1 MIDVLLVP
9 EATVIS
15 SNGDSAPAE
24 ISGAEHRIFLL
35 NLSITAVVEQESLEL
50 GVFLSPDGAA
60 WDAKPIAT
68 LAQKF
73 YPGEF
78 PLLLDLSQRPD
89 ARYLRVHWDASRW
102 GRGPKNPRFEI
113 AVRLREVP
121 PALLDEAQQRVGI
134 AS

>member
-9 EATVIS
+9 EATVIT

-24 ISGAEHRIFLL
+24 ISGAEHRVFLL
-35 NLSITAVVEQESLEL
+35 NLSITAVVEQESIEL
-50 GVFLSPDGAA
+50 GVFLSPDGAT
-60 WDAKPIAT
+60 WEAKPIAT

-73 YPGEF
+73 YPGES

-89 ARYLRVHWDASRW
+89 ARYLRVHWDVIRW
-102 GRGPKNPRFEI
+102 GRGPRDPRFEI

-121 PALLDEAQQRVGI
+121 PALLGEAQQRIGI